1 MRTTLNIADDVLLA
15 AKERAKRE
23 GRSAGDV
30 LSDLAREAL
39 TGRHRPP
46 ARSGRSHGFEP
57 FPHRGSAVSNTLI
70 DELRNE
76 DAE

>member
-1 MRTTLNIADDVLLA
+1 MRTTLNIADDVLHA

-23 GRSAGDV
+23 GRHAGDV

-39 TGRHRPP
+39 IGGRERPV
-46 ARSGRSHGFEP
+46 AKGRFLGFEP
-57 FPHRGSAVSNTLI
+57 FPSRGAAVSNTLI
-70 DELRNE
+70 DQLRSE

>member
-1 MRTTLNIADDVLLA
+1 MRTTLNIADDVLHA

-23 GRSAGDV
+23 RRSAGDV

-39 TGRHRPP
+39 TGRHRRPP
-46 ARSGRSHGFEP
+46 HRGRFHGFEP
-57 FPHRGSAVSNTLI
+57 FPNRGSAVSNAVI

-76 DAE
+76 DPE

>member
-1 MRTTLNIADDVLLA
+1 MRTTLNIADDVLRA
-15 AKERAKRE
+15 AQERAKRE

-46 ARSGRSHGFEP
+46 ASRGELHGFEP
-57 FPHRGSAVSNTLI
+57 FPNRGAAVSNALI

>member
-1 MRTTLNIADDVLLA
+1 MRTTLNIADDVLHA

-23 GRSAGDV
+23 GRNAGDV
-30 LSDLAREAL
+30 ISDLAREAL
-39 TGRHRPP
+39 IGGHQRPVSKGRF
-46 ARSGRSHGFEP
+46 HGFEP
-57 FPHRGSAVSNTLI
+57 FPSRGAAVSNSLI

>member
-1 MRTTLNIADDVLLA
+1 MGTTINIADDVLHA

-39 TGRHRPP
+39 TGRHRRP
-46 ARSGRSHGFEP
+46 ALSDRFHGFEP
-57 FPHRGSAVSNTLI
+57 FPHRGSAVSNSLI
-70 DELRNE
+70 DKLRNE
-76 DAE
+76 DSE